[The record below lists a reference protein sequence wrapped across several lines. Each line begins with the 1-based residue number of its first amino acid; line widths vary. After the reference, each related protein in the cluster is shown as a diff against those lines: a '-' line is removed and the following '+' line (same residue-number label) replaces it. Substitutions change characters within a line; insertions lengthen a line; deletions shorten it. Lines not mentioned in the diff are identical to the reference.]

1 MRQHVSTYPSMHHNS
16 RGACCRSGILPF
28 SGFRCNWRSS
38 SQTALNSCAFLSRP
52 DVQRS
57 RFQFGQSS
65 HCLCHH
71 ICGARAAG
79 PVHHSHMHC
88 QTVRRAAPLSPGVFS
103 SAAWSTS
110 TVHAASPSCLA
121 SYAPLK
127 SVTPQCCTAR
137 VRTTLLLAA
146 FSVFPIHGPIRAPAL
161 HWYCRDVLR
170 CRWPRAHHAEAGY
183 VPSCGFGISKA
194 CFAGRLLM
202 NTSRR

>member
-1 MRQHVSTYPSMHHNS
+1 MQLEVLEPDCSEFLCVPLEARRAAIQIPIRPVLT
-16 RGACCRSGILPF
+16 LP
-28 SGFRCNWRSS
+28 
-38 SQTALNSCAFLSRP
+38 
-52 DVQRS
+52 V
-57 RFQFGQSS
+57 SS
-65 HCLCHH
+65 HL
-71 ICGARAAG
+71 RG
-79 PVHHSHMHC
+79 PCITSHMHC

-110 TVHAASPSCLA
+110 TVHAASPTCLA

-127 SVTPQCCTAR
+127 SVTPHCCTAR

-146 FSVFPIHGPIRAPAL
+146 FSVFPIHGPIRATAL
-161 HWYCRDVLR
+161 HWYCRDVWR